1 MVVELALVIKVRMQV
16 YITVVISRGN
26 IRITYQ
32 SRNKQT
38 NILQYAQTNCTGKSK
53 HSNHHNS
60 KGTKCKKG
68 SHYKLNI
75 RYKARQSQTVKTV
88 PISGLYTIMLKY
100 LYTICG
106 TCKCCIDTYIAAN
119 LAISTFTVTDKPEK
133 IICIGVVQHS
143 KA

>member
-60 KGTKCKKG
+60 KGTKYKKG

-88 PISGLYTIMLKY
+88 SISGLYTI
-100 LYTICG
+100 I
-106 TCKCCIDTYIAAN
+106 
-119 LAISTFTVTDKPEK
+119 F
-133 IICIGVVQHS
+133 
-143 KA
+143 